1 MKDLFPACTI
11 KIFYDCK
18 TSCDWWNHK
27 CLSYKKSICFF
38 GNVSPGWWEGLCLSV
53 VSCESVDSGF
63 NQNESEFTID
73 ISSEFLDMLS
83 DVDGFLD
90 KMVKIFWDGGG
101 DSSNLEDSED
111 L

>member
-1 MKDLFPACTI
+1 M
-11 KIFYDCK
+11 
-18 TSCDWWNHK
+18 
-27 CLSYKKSICFF
+27 
-38 GNVSPGWWEGLCLSV
+38 
-53 VSCESVDSGF
+53 DSGF

-73 ISSEFLDMLS
+73 ISSEFLNMLS

-101 DSSNLEDSED
+101 DSSNLEDSVD